1 MSHDG
6 HGTIEIF
13 LERFLKSCTPARDVG
28 RQTVK
33 RESNGIELETGID
46 STATIE
52 TTFRIRVIEILNNSR
67 HTHAFEFIQ
76 LVFESSHR
84 KGTEIQH
91 KKLAN
96 QSTGVCQPLR
106 EQIR

>member
-6 HGTIEIF
+6 HGTIEI
-13 LERFLKSCTPARDVG
+13 LPERVLKSCTPARDVG

-33 RESNGIELETGID
+33 RESNGIEFETSID

-67 HTHAFEFIQ
+67 HTHALEFIQ
-76 LVFESSHR
+76 LVFESSHGE
-84 KGTEIQH
+84 GTEIQH
-91 KKLAN
+91 KELAD
-96 QSTGVCQPLR
+96 QTAGVCQPLR
-106 EQIR
+106 EQI